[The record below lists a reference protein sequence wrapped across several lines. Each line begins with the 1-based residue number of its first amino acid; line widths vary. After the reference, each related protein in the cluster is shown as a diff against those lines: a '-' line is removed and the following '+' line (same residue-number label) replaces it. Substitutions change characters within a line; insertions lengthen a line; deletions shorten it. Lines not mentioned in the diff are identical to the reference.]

1 MVFLNHL
8 LMRNLF
14 LLLFGCLMACSSPR
28 ATITAEA
35 NHSDRGATD
44 ELRRLMT
51 GSFDSSEQA
60 ASDSSYYDISL
71 KMIPIWTDRP
81 GDFLYVEQ
89 AVRSMADRP
98 YRQRV
103 YELRH
108 LRDNEYASVVYALE
122 NEEDAVGK
130 WAEPSWFDQFDPS
143 ILREREGCTVFLTR
157 VNADHY
163 MGATRENNCLSSL
176 RGAQYA
182 TSQVVVKAGEI
193 ASWDQGFDAE
203 GQQVWGA
210 TEGGYVFK
218 RN

>member
-1 MVFLNHL
+1 
-8 LMRNLF
+8 
-14 LLLFGCLMACSSPR
+14 MACSSPR
-28 ATITAEA
+28 TTGSDELS
-35 NHSDRGATD
+35 HSDRGATD

-51 GSFDSSEQA
+51 GSFDSSAQA

-108 LRDNEYASVVYALE
+108 LGGMEYASVVYALE

-130 WAEPSWFDQFDPS
+130 WTEPTWFDQFDPS
-143 ILREREGCTVFLTR
+143 VILREREGCTVYLTR
-157 VNADHY
+157 VDADQY
-163 MGATRENNCLSSL
+163 MGATRENDCLSSL

-182 TSQVVVKAGEI
+182 TSQVVVMPGEI
-193 ASWDQGFDAE
+193 GSWDQGFDAE
-203 GQQVWGA
+203 GKQVWGA
-210 TEGGYVFK
+210 TEGGYIFK